1 MNFQYYTFY
10 IIEDFHII
18 KKKRNIVS
26 VRFPYQDKILTMF
39 IQIHTQKGS

>member
-10 IIEDFHII
+10 IIEDFYII
-18 KKKRNIVS
+18 KRKRNILS
-26 VRFPYQDKILTMF
+26 VRFPYQDKILTTF